1 MRAVWLE
8 GRGFE
13 VRGDVAR
20 PELAAGEA
28 LVKVHLAGVCS
39 TDLEML
45 QGYYPFNG
53 VMGHEFV
60 GSVVE
65 AAGETEWIGRRVAGE
80 ITVYC
85 SKCAACREGLTGH
98 CEQRSVI
105 GLIGRN
111 GCFADFLA
119 LPTRNLHAVPD
130 GVPDEAAV
138 FTEPL
143 AAALEI
149 QQQVHIRPEMRVLLV
164 GAGRLGLLIAQTLA
178 LTGCD
183 LQVLV
188 RSPRARQLLAERKIR
203 TVSAAEINPH
213 TYAVVVEASGSPE
226 GFSIARQAVRPTG
239 VMVLKSTFAGGSG
252 AHLSSLVVDEVR
264 LVGSRCGPF
273 EPALRLLER
282 GLVDTHSLIDGILP
296 LERAGEA
303 FEMAVRPGVLK
314 ILLRM

>member
-1 MRAVWLE
+1 VKAVWLE
-8 GRGFE
+8 GRGVE

-20 PELAAGEA
+20 PELAPGEA
-28 LVKVHLAGVCS
+28 LLKVHLAGVCS

-45 QGYYPFNG
+45 RGYYPFSG

-65 AAGETEWIGRRVAGE
+65 APGETEWIGRRVTGE

-85 SKCAACREGLTGH
+85 GKCAACRAGLTGH
-98 CEQRSVI
+98 CEKRSVI
-105 GLIGRN
+105 GLIGRD
-111 GCFADFLA
+111 GCFAETLA
-119 LPTRNLHAVPD
+119 LPIRNLHAVPN

-149 QQQVHIRPEMRVLLV
+149 QQQIHIRPEMRVLLV
-164 GAGRLGLLIAQTLA
+164 GAGRMGQLIAQTLV

-183 LQVLV
+183 LLVLA
-188 RSPRARQLLAERKIR
+188 RNPRARQLLAERKIR
-203 TVSAAEINPH
+203 TVSEAEIRPH
-213 TYAVVVEASGSPE
+213 TYEVVIEASGSPE

-252 AHLSSLVVDEVR
+252 ALLSSLVVDEVR

-282 GLVDTHSLIDGILP
+282 GLLDTHSLIDGILP

-303 FEMAVRPGVLK
+303 FEMAGQPGTLK
-314 ILLRM
+314 ILLRV